1 MSHICSAI
9 LYIVN
14 HLFPP
19 FSCMGNEVRFCLKID
34 IVIFITRVLF
44 HLMNE
49 LSLFFQM
56 NDLHN
61 SLESRISALE
71 KLKQIENSE
80 QVEATE

>member
-1 MSHICSAI
+1 
-9 LYIVN
+9 
-14 HLFPP
+14 
-19 FSCMGNEVRFCLKID
+19 MGNEVRFCLKID